1 MVGVL
6 VTVST
11 LVRMVVLGF
20 ALGVI
25 VGYFGIGGSD
35 DSATCAERPAACAP
49 APDTSAPVNPEAAPK

>member
-25 VGYFGIGGSD
+25 VGYFGMGGSD
-35 DSATCAERPAACAP
+35 DSVTCAEKPAACAP
-49 APDTSAPVNPEAAPK
+49 APNTPTPVNPEAAPK